1 MQIDEIFELW
11 SEDSNIDTMQISE
24 EAVKIPKL
32 HHKYYK
38 IFSQERL
45 ALKKYETDFKKLHQ
59 MKFEYFL
66 GTLDQETLKENN
78 WKPNPRSILKG
89 DIPMYIDS
97 DQDIINL
104 TLKIGLQ
111 KEKVS
116 ILESIIK
123 NISDRGYMI
132 KNYIDWQKF
141 TNGTS

>member
-1 MQIDEIFELW
+1 MQLDEIFELW
-11 SEDSNIDTMQISE
+11 ADDSNIDTARISE
-24 EAVKIPKL
+24 EAIKIPKL

-45 ALKKYETDFKKLHQ
+45 TLKKYETDFKKLHQ
-59 MKFEYFL
+59 LKFEYFL
-66 GTLDQETLKENN
+66 GTLSQETLKENG
-78 WKPNPRSILKG
+78 WSPNPRSILKG
-89 DIPMYIDS
+89 DIPLYIES

-116 ILESIIK
+116 VLESVIK
-123 NISDRGYMI
+123 NISERGYMI
-132 KNYIDWQKF
+132 KNYIEWQKF

>member
-1 MQIDEIFELW
+1 
-11 SEDSNIDTMQISE
+11 MQISE

-66 GTLDQETLKENN
+66 GTLDQETLRENS

-116 ILESIIK
+116 VLESIIK

>member
-116 ILESIIK
+116 VLESIIK

>member
-32 HHKYYK
+32 HHQYYK

>member
-45 ALKKYETDFKKLHQ
+45 ALKKYETDFKKLHL

>member
-66 GTLDQETLKENN
+66 GTLDQETLRENN

-116 ILESIIK
+116 VLESIIK

>member
-1 MQIDEIFELW
+1 MQLDEIFELW
-11 SEDSNIDTMQISE
+11 AEDSNIDTARISE
-24 EAVKIPKL
+24 EAIKIPKL

-45 ALKKYETDFKKLHQ
+45 TLKKYETDFKKLHQ
-59 MKFEYFL
+59 LKFEYFL
-66 GTLDQETLKENN
+66 GTLSQETLKENG
-78 WKPNPRSILKG
+78 WAPNPRSILKG
-89 DIPMYIDS
+89 DIPLYIES

-116 ILESIIK
+116 VLESVIK
-123 NISDRGYMI
+123 NISERGYMI
-132 KNYIDWQKF
+132 KNYIEWQKF